1 LSKLKTTIKEDT
13 HHIDSTPLRRQI
25 MDESRIMLLDV
36 GFDRMSMRKI
46 ATSVGCSATSIYLYF
61 KNKDDLLHALIEEG
75 FDMLL
80 GELKKL
86 PSMAVYVDTYF
97 RDDLSES
104 EGLREGVRGSASASL
119 SNHASAPLSK
129 QGVGD
134 DSDSGS
140 DPFKQLEDLCR
151 VFVRFGM
158 ENREYYEIMFQLHP
172 KHMRRYPREKF
183 RKARKNIDMIMYVLE
198 SGNKQGVFHIPGND
212 ARLVAN
218 VILSTLHGGIS
229 LMNAGRIDNKVDKD
243 AYVET
248 IIHSV
253 IAGVRSH
260 N

>member
-1 LSKLKTTIKEDT
+1 MNNTKTKIKAKEQD

-25 MDESRIMLLDV
+25 MDESRSMLLDV

-46 ATSVGCSATSIYLYF
+46 ATNVGCSATSIYLYF

-75 FDMLL
+75 FDMLF
-80 GELKKL
+80 GELVKL
-86 PSMAVYVDTYF
+86 PSMGSYVDMYF
-97 RDDLSES
+97 SDDLGDS
-104 EGLREGVRGSASASL
+104 
-119 SNHASAPLSK
+119 ASAPLSK
-129 QGVGD
+129 KGVGD
-134 DSDSGS
+134 DDGDSASASAS
-140 DPFKQLEDLCR
+140 DPFEQLEDLCR

-198 SGNKQGVFHIPGND
+198 AGNKQDLFYIPGND

-229 LMNAGRIDNKVDKD
+229 LMNAGRIDNKVNKD

-253 IAGVRSH
+253 IAGVRSS